1 MRHLIAILPGVLVLS
16 LALGA
21 QTSAQHLAE
30 LRSDD
35 PGRRLGAFYRLAA
48 RGGPAAGVSVQAA
61 VAPLARQS
69 PPLRAALIEA
79 LGRENAYLRQGLEL
93 GDEYSNYYGD
103 LLAVVAQLGDARAI
117 PALADAM
124 GTGHLAMSALAQ
136 FGRPALDA
144 VLERLN
150 QGRSRRSACAV
161 LGRMLDPDNPAYI
174 REPESRKRIEDSLL
188 DASRR
193 FGPLVKVTALEAL
206 TRSDRAELRQAA
218 VRELEELAGREG
230 GTAQDAAFHS
240 LRWLAEGGGPA
251 TARTLAVDALGA
263 IARRPDGS
271 FRQPA
276 ATALQQIAKAED
288 GEAAKAAREALGRL
302 WRTNRLERLL
312 ERAAP
317 PEQ

>member
-1 MRHLIAILPGVLVLS
+1 MP
-16 LALGA
+16 
-21 QTSAQHLAE
+21 
-30 LRSDD
+30 
-35 PGRRLGAFYRLAA
+35 
-48 RGGPAAGVSVQAA
+48 RGGS
-61 VAPLARQS
+61 ARWS
-69 PPLRAALIEA
+69 
-79 LGRENAYLRQGLEL
+79 
-93 GDEYSNYYGD
+93 
-103 LLAVVAQLGDARAI
+103 
-117 PALADAM
+117 
-124 GTGHLAMSALAQ
+124 
-136 FGRPALDA
+136 
-144 VLERLN
+144 
-150 QGRSRRSACAV
+150 RSRRSKLSPGPIGPNCA
-161 LGRMLDPDNPAYI
+161 
-174 REPESRKRIEDSLL
+174 
-188 DASRR
+188 RR
-193 FGPLVKVTALEAL
+193 RYGK
-206 TRSDRAELRQAA
+206 
-218 VRELEELAGREG
+218 LEELAGREG